1 MTAYWA
7 YLIYASYTRTIR
19 WRPPLAP
26 HLLLLGLALGACA
39 GFPHLTPALLPAC
52 QGARLTTA
60 LAYTLIYATLLVRL
74 VCLRSLGRGVFLPAP
89 YQALLLFFAFLV
101 QLALCLQWLVEEE
114 QEVGPHCPALR
125 PYRHLLSVCYP
136 AILYLAVLMLSSVWR
151 NAREHYGEA
160 RSIWY
165 AALTH
170 LPVWIAWPSAS
181 MVLEQHYSA
190 ICGKKLKLHINA
202 VQMYIVHFPRAGHAT
217 TLPRQSD
224 HVVSPKKIVILISIL
239 AVATPFVHN
248 RRLFS

>member
-1 MTAYWA
+1 LHSPLSISCDGAA
-7 YLIYASYTRTIR
+7 AP
-19 WRPPLAP
+19 RP
-26 HLLLLGLALGACA
+26 GGGGRGA
-39 GFPHLTPALLPAC
+39 GFPHLTPSLLPAC

-101 QLALCLQWLVEEE
+101 QLALCLQWLIEEE
-114 QEVGPHCPALR
+114 RAGAAGPGCPALR
-125 PYRHLLSVCYP
+125 PSYRHLLSVCYP
-136 AILYLAVLMLSSVWR
+136 AILYLAVLSLASLWR

-181 MVLEQHYSA
+181 MVLEPHYSA
-190 ICGKKLKLHINA
+190 ICGKYLEL
-202 VQMYIVHFPRAGHAT
+202 M
-217 TLPRQSD
+217 S
-224 HVVSPKKIVILISIL
+224 
-239 AVATPFVHN
+239 HN
-248 RRLFS
+248 

>member
-1 MTAYWA
+1 MQFAFTKH
-7 YLIYASYTRTIR
+7 INISCDGI
-19 WRPPLAP
+19 PPP
-26 HLLLLGLALGACA
+26 PIGACA

-114 QEVGPHCPALR
+114 RGHPS
-125 PYRHLLSVCYP
+125 YRHLLSVCYP
-136 AILYLAVLMLSSVWR
+136 AILYLAVLTLASLWR

-181 MVLEQHYSA
+181 MVLEPHYSA
-190 ICGKKLKLHINA
+190 ICGKNLELMSQI
-202 VQMYIVHFPRAGHAT
+202 
-217 TLPRQSD
+217 
-224 HVVSPKKIVILISIL
+224 
-239 AVATPFVHN
+239 
-248 RRLFS
+248 

>member
-1 MTAYWA
+1 VWT
-7 YLIYASYTRTIR
+7 
-19 WRPPLAP
+19 PPP
-26 HLLLLGLALGACA
+26 LGACA

-52 QGARLTTA
+52 QGARLSTA

-74 VCLRSLGRGVFLPAP
+74 VCLRSLGRGVFLPTP

-114 QEVGPHCPALR
+114 RGAGLGCPALR
-125 PYRHLLSVCYP
+125 PSYRHLLSVCYP
-136 AILYLAVLMLSSVWR
+136 AILYLAVLTLASLWR

-181 MVLEQHYSA
+181 MVLEPHYSA
-190 ICGKKLKLHINA
+190 ICGKSLEL
-202 VQMYIVHFPRAGHAT
+202 M
-217 TLPRQSD
+217 S
-224 HVVSPKKIVILISIL
+224 
-239 AVATPFVHN
+239 HN
-248 RRLFS
+248 